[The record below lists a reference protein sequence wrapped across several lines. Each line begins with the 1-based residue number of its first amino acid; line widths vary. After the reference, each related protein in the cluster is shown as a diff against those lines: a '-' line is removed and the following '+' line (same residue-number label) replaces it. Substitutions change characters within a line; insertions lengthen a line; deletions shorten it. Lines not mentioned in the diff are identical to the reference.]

1 MNNNMKLL
9 YITFIDFGKAISGSS
24 VRPQKMY
31 AAFGALGCDILLL
44 EGQQNDRSRRRK
56 NVKAVLK
63 KLKSFRPDIC
73 YIEPPSGPFFNSIDH
88 ELLRRLKKMHVPMG
102 LFYRD
107 MYWKFGLQKGN
118 GLISRIKAS
127 LVSCMQRRDWRRFS
141 KTLNIIYFPTE
152 EMAKILPCSCAVKAL
167 PPGCFEAAVRYPT
180 NEVPTGIYVGGV
192 AELYGTEKLLRAA
205 EQVNAQHV
213 KFRLKLVCRETE
225 WNRFVEQNNFHPDD
239 RWLEVLHI
247 SGDDQLS
254 DQYGK
259 SDFALCPQQVT
270 EYNHITISVKFM
282 EYISYGKPIIV
293 TACRPLKSYVEQ
305 YGIGIVAEDTTED
318 FARALERM
326 AEDPVGRGEM
336 AQRCL
341 LARSQNLWID
351 RAQTVIKD
359 LSAINEG

>member
-1 MNNNMKLL
+1 M
-9 YITFIDFGKAISGSS
+9 
-24 VRPQKMY
+24 
-31 AAFGALGCDILLL
+31 
-44 EGQQNDRSRRRK
+44 
-56 NVKAVLK
+56 
-63 KLKSFRPDIC
+63 
-73 YIEPPSGPFFNSIDH
+73 
-88 ELLRRLKKMHVPMG
+88 
-102 LFYRD
+102 
-107 MYWKFGLQKGN
+107 
-118 GLISRIKAS
+118 
-127 LVSCMQRRDWRRFS
+127 
-141 KTLNIIYFPTE
+141 
-152 EMAKILPCSCAVKAL
+152 PCSCAVKAL
-167 PPGCFEAAVRYPT
+167 PPGCFEAAVRYPM

-205 EQVNAQHV
+205 EQVNAQRV